1 MPPRKKTPTTFDG
14 WLGKIID
21 DESETHGGR
30 PAIASWIDVSE
41 QSVNRRARGEV
52 AYLAREVEI
61 IASHIGVPTAEL
73 VERALRRYGGPEK
86 LIAEYGPQAGMSD
99 APDTVDELAKKREE
113 KDLGSDFDEDDYAS
127 AANHDVE
134 HDQDEPEQP

>member
-1 MPPRKKTPTTFDG
+1 MPPRKKTLTTFDE

-73 VERALRRYGGPEK
+73 VERALRRYGGTEK
-86 LIAEYGPQAGMSD
+86 LIAEYGPQGTVSD
-99 APDTVDELAKKREE
+99 VASTVDAIDNVTYLGHVTPGL
-113 KDLGSDFDEDDYAS
+113 KDAADDKDRS
-127 AANHDVE
+127 PGRD
-134 HDQDEPEQP
+134 

>member
-1 MPPRKKTPTTFDG
+1 MPLRKKNPTTFDG

-30 PAIASWIDVSE
+30 PAIASWIGVSE

-61 IASHIGVPTAEL
+61 IALRLGVPMAEI
-73 VERALRRYGGPEK
+73 VGRALTRYGGMEK
-86 LIAEYGPQAGMSD
+86 LLAEYAVSEP
-99 APDTVDELAKKREE
+99 APTVEDNVTYLGHVTPKLANAADEKGRAPSR
-113 KDLGSDFDEDDYAS
+113 D
-127 AANHDVE
+127 
-134 HDQDEPEQP
+134 

>member
-73 VERALRRYGGPEK
+73 VERALRRYGGTEK
-86 LIAEYGPQAGMSD
+86 LIAEYGPQDAVSD
-99 APDTVDELAKKREE
+99 VASTVDAVDNVTYLGHVTPGL
-113 KDLGSDFDEDDYAS
+113 KDAADDKDRS
-127 AANHDVE
+127 PGRD
-134 HDQDEPEQP
+134 